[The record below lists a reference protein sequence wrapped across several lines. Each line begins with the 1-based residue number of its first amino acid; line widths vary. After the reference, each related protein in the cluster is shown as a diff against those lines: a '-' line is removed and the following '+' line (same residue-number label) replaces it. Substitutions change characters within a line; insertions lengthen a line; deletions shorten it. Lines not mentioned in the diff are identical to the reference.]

1 MRFMR
6 HDAWSDA
13 LFIHYAVDADA
24 LQRRLP
30 AGLVVDTHEGVAYIG
45 VVLLTESGIVP
56 QPAGVPLWLV
66 RWLGLSHHAVNVR
79 TYVRPAS
86 TEAGPPG
93 IYFFSLECSGIL
105 PCIGARLLFNL
116 PYQYA
121 RMTRVRQHTGAMA
134 LKSSRATAEAAIQ
147 VEWVAEGPVL
157 CGTSDDDDQ
166 AAPSP
171 VSDLDADAALGRFF
185 VERYALYNVPGP
197 LMRLVMP
204 SGSRLWSGTI
214 THEPWQL
221 RKARLIAYG
230 GLCSSVGVLSAA
242 GLADLVVGGASVA
255 HASSGVGPVQFY
267 WHGRAA

>member
-6 HDAWSDA
+6 HEAWSDA
-13 LFIHYAVDADA
+13 LFIHYPVDASA

-30 AGLVVDTHEGVAYIG
+30 NGLLVDQHNGVAYVG

-56 QPAGVPLWLV
+56 QPSHVPHWLV

-79 TYVRPAS
+79 TYVRPALS
-86 TEAGPPG
+86 DAGPPG
-93 IYFFSLECSGIL
+93 IYFFSLECSGML
-105 PCIGARLLFNL
+105 PTIGARLLFNL

-121 RMTRVRQHTGAMA
+121 EMSRTCRQTGAMA
-134 LKSSRATAEAAIQ
+134 LKSSRRTAEAKIE

-157 CGTSDDDDQ
+157 CGNAGVEGD
-166 AAPSP
+166 
-171 VSDLDADAALGRFF
+171 VSDLENDAALGRFF

-197 LMRLVMP
+197 LLRLLMP

-214 THEPWQL
+214 THEPWPL

-230 GLCSSVGVLSAA
+230 GICSSVGVLSAA
-242 GLADLVVGGASVA
+242 GLADLVLGGKPMV
-255 HASSGVGPVQFY
+255 HASRGVGPISFY